1 LGESQLPGGQGRSR
15 PISGRLLGIRI
26 LAGAVLV
33 PAVLGMAYAG
43 GLGFA
48 LFAGLLAAL
57 GAYEFHRMASRA
69 GWPSSRALGIAGSA
83 VACVSFQFGGPDL
96 PGLVLAGLLVV
107 LVVER
112 LARSSREQY
121 LASLAVTFLGMAYC
135 GWLLGFFIWLRNFA
149 SGDLEAGPRLVY
161 FVLVLAWSYDSF
173 AYLAG
178 SLFGSHKIFPRISPS
193 KTVEGTAAGLVASVA
208 AAMVSRA
215 TFASFLG
222 LADAVVLG
230 LVVGA
235 AAQAG
240 DLAES
245 MIKRSVGAKDSS
257 SLIPGHGGFLDRT
270 DSLLVA
276 GPVFYLYVRAFLA

>member
-1 LGESQLPGGQGRSR
+1 MGESQPPGSQGHSR
-15 PISGRLLGIRI
+15 PISGRLLGIRV

-43 GLGFA
+43 GIAFA

-69 GWPSSRALGIAGSA
+69 GWATSTAIGIAGSA

-96 PGLVLAGLLVV
+96 PGLVLGGLLI
-107 LVVER
+107 LLAVER
-112 LARSSREQY
+112 LVRSSREKY
-121 LASLAVTFLGMAYC
+121 LAGLAVTFLGIAYC
-135 GWLLGFFIWLRNFA
+135 GWLLGFFVWLRNFES
-149 SGDLEAGPRLVY
+149 SGLEAGPRLVY
-161 FVLVLAWSYDSF
+161 LVLVLAWSYDSL

-178 SLFGSHKIFPRISPS
+178 SLFGRRKLFPRISPS
-193 KTVEGTAAGLVASVA
+193 KTVEGTAAGLVASVVA
-208 AAMVSRA
+208 ALVSRA
-215 TFASFLG
+215 TFVPFLG
-222 LADAVVLG
+222 RADAVILG

-276 GPVFYLYVRAFLA
+276 GPVFYFYVRLFLA